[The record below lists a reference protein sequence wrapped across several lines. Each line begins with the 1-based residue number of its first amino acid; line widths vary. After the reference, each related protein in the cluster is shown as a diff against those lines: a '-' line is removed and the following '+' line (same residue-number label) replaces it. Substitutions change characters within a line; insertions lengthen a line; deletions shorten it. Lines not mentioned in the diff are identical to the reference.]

1 MSQADQNISNDT
13 GSNVRADINSNLS
26 ALFSNSSGAAAPS
39 VTVPF
44 QWYADTNND
53 LMKIRNAADDGF
65 VTVGT
70 LSATNFG
77 LATLAS
83 PTFTGNV
90 GIPAGSASAPAVRRS
105 DDTNT
110 GLYFSASDTVN
121 VTTGGTNRVQIDSDG
136 ITVQD
141 RKAIRFRDTSNSNFV
156 AVRAPDN
163 AASDI
168 TLTLPSSDGNAN
180 DVLQSDGSGNL
191 SFTAL
196 PQAVP
201 TGSVHIMAT
210 TTAPSGYLKCNG
222 AAVSRTT
229 YADLFAIIGT
239 THGAGDGSTTFNVP
253 DLRGE
258 FVRGWDDSR
267 GVDSGR
273 SFGSS
278 QGDNNKQHN
287 HSASATSSVS
297 DSGHFHYAFAN
308 NFVGNQDRLINVAGQ
323 DKRAAADGQVGN
335 DSRQDYKMA
344 HTTGAADTGRTN
356 VQTTGISV
364 STSVTVDN
372 SAAGEARPRNVAM
385 MYVIKT

>member
-26 ALFSNSSGAAAPS
+26 ALYSNNSGAAAPS
-39 VTVPF
+39 TTTAF
-44 QWYADTNND
+44 MWWADTSND
-53 LMKIRNAADDGF
+53 ALKIRNAADDGF

-70 LSATNFG
+70 LSATNLG

-121 VTTGGTNRVQIDSDG
+121 VSTGGTNRVQIDTNG

-156 AVRAPDN
+156 AIRAPDD

-168 TLTLPSSDGNAN
+168 TLTLPSSDGNAD

-191 SFTAL
+191 SFVAL

-201 TGSVHIMAT
+201 TGSVHMMAT

-229 YADLFAIIGT
+229 YSDLFDTIGT

-278 QGDNNKQHN
+278 QSDQNKQHN
-287 HSASATSSVS
+287 HTATATSTSTVTDPGHIHDIEYTNS
-297 DSGHFHYAFAN
+297 HSGDGVIEESG
-308 NFVGNQDRLINVAGQ
+308 VGLSGTEPTLSA
-323 DKRAAADGQVGN
+323 
-335 DSRQDYKMA
+335 
-344 HTTGAADTGRTN
+344 
-356 VQTTGISV
+356 TTGITV
-364 STSVTVDN
+364 STSTSVSIANDGG
-372 SAAGEARPRNVAM
+372 SEARPRNVAM

>member
-44 QWYADTNND
+44 QWYADSNND
-53 LMKIRNAADDGF
+53 LLKIRNAADDGF

-70 LSATNFG
+70 LSATNLG

-90 GIPAGSASAPAVRRS
+90 GIPAGSASAPSVRRS

-110 GLYFSASDTVN
+110 GLFFSASDTVN
-121 VTTGGTNRVQIDSDG
+121 VSTGGTNRVQIDTNG

-191 SFTAL
+191 SFAAL

-201 TGSVHIMAT
+201 TGSVHMMAT

-239 THGAGDGSTTFNVP
+239 THGAGDGSSTFNVP

-278 QGDNNKQHN
+278 QSDANKQHN
-287 HSASATSSVS
+287 HGVTQSAHTHGITDPGHIHQIQYSNS
-297 DSGHFHYAFAN
+297 DSGDGVIEESG
-308 NFVGNQDRLINVAGQ
+308 VGLSGTEPTLSA
-323 DKRAAADGQVGN
+323 
-335 DSRQDYKMA
+335 
-344 HTTGAADTGRTN
+344 
-356 VQTTGISV
+356 TTGISV
-364 STSVTVDN
+364 N
-372 SAAGEARPRNVAM
+372 SATISISINNAGGSEARPRNVAM

>member
-1 MSQADQNISNDT
+1 MWWADTSND
-13 GSNVRADINSNLS
+13 
-26 ALFSNSSGAAAPS
+26 AL
-39 VTVPF
+39 
-44 QWYADTNND
+44 
-53 LMKIRNAADDGF
+53 KIRNAADDGF

-70 LSATNFG
+70 LSATNLG

-90 GIPAGSASAPAVRRS
+90 GIPAGSASAPSVRRS

-121 VTTGGTNRVQIDSDG
+121 VSTGGTNRVQIDTNG

-156 AVRAPDN
+156 AIRAPDD

-201 TGSVHIMAT
+201 TGSVHMMAT

-229 YADLFAIIGT
+229 YSDLFDTIGT
-239 THGAGDGSTTFNVP
+239 THGAGDGSSTFNVP

-278 QGDNNKQHN
+278 QSDQNAQHN
-287 HSASATSSVS
+287 HTATATSTSTVNDPGHIHQVQYSNS
-297 DSGHFHYAFAN
+297 DSGDG
-308 NFVGNQDRLINVAGQ
+308 VIEESGTGLSGQ
-323 DKRAAADGQVGN
+323 EPTLSA
-335 DSRQDYKMA
+335 
-344 HTTGAADTGRTN
+344 
-356 VQTTGISV
+356 TTGITV
-364 STSVTVDN
+364 STSTSVSIAN
-372 SAAGEARPRNVAM
+372 QGGSEARPRNVAM

>member
-44 QWYADTNND
+44 QWYADSNND
-53 LMKIRNAADDGF
+53 LLKIRNAADDGF

-70 LSATNFG
+70 LSATNLG

-121 VTTGGTNRVQIDSDG
+121 VSTGGTDRVQIDTNG

-156 AVRAPDN
+156 AIRAPDD

-191 SFTAL
+191 SFAAL

-201 TGSVHIMAT
+201 TGSVHMMAT

-239 THGAGDGSTTFNVP
+239 THGAGDGSSTFNVP

-273 SFGSS
+273 GFGSS
-278 QGDNNKQHN
+278 QGDQNKQHN
-287 HSASATSSVS
+287 HSASSSSSISPSSHNHVFPG
-297 DSGHFHYAFAN
+297 DDQFAN
-308 NFVGNQDRLINVAGQ
+308 ANGVGGWSNRTSGSFNYDAKSQS
-323 DKRAAADGQVGN
+323 GN
-335 DSRQDYKMA
+335 GKVYLTSDA
-344 HTTGAADTGRTN
+344 TL
-356 VQTTGISV
+356 SV
-364 STSVTVDN
+364 STSVTVNNDGG
-372 SAAGEARPRNVAM
+372 SEARPRNVAM

>member
-364 STSVTVDN
+364 STSVTVNN

>member
-26 ALFSNSSGAAAPS
+26 ALYSNNSGAAAPS
-39 VTVPF
+39 TTTAF
-44 QWYADTNND
+44 MWWADTSND
-53 LMKIRNAADDGF
+53 ALKIRNAADDGF

-70 LSATNFG
+70 LSATNLG

-121 VTTGGTNRVQIDSDG
+121 VSTGGTNRVQIDTNG

-141 RKAIRFRDTSNSNFV
+141 RKAIRFRDSSNSNFV

-191 SFTAL
+191 SFAAL

-201 TGSVHIMAT
+201 TGSVHMMAT

-229 YADLFAIIGT
+229 YADLFTIIGT
-239 THGAGDGSTTFNVP
+239 THGAGDGSSTFNVP

-278 QGDNNKQHN
+278 QSDANKQHN
-287 HSASATSSVS
+287 HTLTDPGHNHGITDPGHIHQVQYSNS
-297 DSGHFHYAFAN
+297 DSGDG
-308 NFVGNQDRLINVAGQ
+308 VIEESGTGLSGQ
-323 DKRAAADGQVGN
+323 EPTLSA
-335 DSRQDYKMA
+335 
-344 HTTGAADTGRTN
+344 TTGITINNA
-356 VQTTGISV
+356 TTGISLA
-364 STSVTVDN
+364 N
-372 SAAGEARPRNVAM
+372 SGGSEARPRNVAM

>member
-26 ALFSNSSGAAAPS
+26 ALFSNSSGAAAPA

-44 QWYADTNND
+44 QWYADTTND
-53 LMKIRNAADDGF
+53 ALKLRNAADDDF
-65 VTVGT
+65 ITVGT
-70 LSATNFG
+70 LSATNLG

-90 GIPAGSASAPAVRRS
+90 GIPAGTAAAPSIRRS
-105 DDTNT
+105 DDTDT
-110 GLYFSASDTVN
+110 GLFFSAGDTVN
-121 VTTGGTNRVQIDSDG
+121 ISTGGTNRVGIDSNG
-136 ITVQD
+136 ITLRD

-163 AASDI
+163 AAADI
-168 TLTLPSSDGNAN
+168 TLTLPDNDGNSGE
-180 DVLQSDGSGNL
+180 VLSTDGSGNL
-191 SFTAL
+191 SFVAQ
-196 PQAVP
+196 PSAVP
-201 TGSVHIMAT
+201 TGSVHQMAT

-229 YADLFAIIGT
+229 YAALFAIIGT
-239 THGAGDGSTTFNVP
+239 TWGAGDGSTTFNVP

-273 SFGSS
+273 SFASF
-278 QGDNNKQHN
+278 QADQNKSHS
-287 HSASATSSVS
+287 HGASASSSVF
-297 DSGHFHYAFAN
+297 DPGHAHSVGYGNAETNAGRAYESTDGFA
-308 NFVGNQDRLINVAGQ
+308 GNYNT
-323 DKRAAADGQVGN
+323 N
-335 DSRQDYKMA
+335 
-344 HTTGAADTGRTN
+344 GA
-356 VQTTGISV
+356 TTGISV
-364 STSVTVDN
+364 STSV
-372 SAAGEARPRNVAM
+372 SIAADGGTQARPRNIAL

>member
-1 MSQADQNISNDT
+1 MSQADQNIANDT

-44 QWYADTNND
+44 QWYADSNND
-53 LMKIRNAADDGF
+53 LLKIRNAANDGF

-70 LSATNFG
+70 LSATNLG
-77 LATLAS
+77 LATVAS

-90 GIPAGSASAPAVRRS
+90 GVPAGTVSSLPIRRS

-110 GLYFSASDTVN
+110 GIYFSAADTLDIA
-121 VTTGGTNRVQIDSDG
+121 TGGTRRAHFDSNG
-136 ITVQD
+136 ITIRD
-141 RKAIRFRDTSNSNFV
+141 RKALRLRDTSNSNFV
-156 AVRAPDN
+156 AIQAP
-163 AASDI
+163 SDVSSDV

-201 TGSVHIMAT
+201 TGSVHVMAT
-210 TTAPSGYLKCNG
+210 TTVPSGYLECDG
-222 AAVSRTT
+222 SAVSRTT

-239 THGAGDGSTTFNVP
+239 TWGNGDGSTTFELP

-258 FVRGWDDSR
+258 FIRGWDNSK
-267 GVDSGR
+267 GTDSGR
-273 SFGSS
+273 SFASS

-287 HSASATSSVS
+287 HTASATSSVS

-344 HTTGAADTGRTN
+344 HTTGAADTGRTS
-356 VQTTGISV
+356 VETTGISV
-364 STSVTVDN
+364 STSVTVNN
-372 SAAGEARPRNVAM
+372 SAAGEARPRNIAM

>member
-26 ALFSNSSGAAAPS
+26 ALFSNSSGAAAPA

-44 QWYADTNND
+44 QWYADTTND
-53 LMKIRNAADDGF
+53 ALKLRNAADDDF
-65 VTVGT
+65 ITVGT
-70 LSATNFG
+70 LSATNLG

-90 GIPAGSASAPAVRRS
+90 GIPAGTAAAPSIRRS
-105 DDTNT
+105 DDTDT
-110 GLYFSASDTVN
+110 GLFFSAGDTVN
-121 VTTGGTNRVQIDSDG
+121 ISTGGTNRVGIDSNG
-136 ITVQD
+136 ITLRD

-163 AASDI
+163 AAADI
-168 TLTLPSSDGNAN
+168 TLTLPDNDGNSGE
-180 DVLQSDGSGNL
+180 VLSTDGSGNL
-191 SFTAL
+191 SFVAQ
-196 PQAVP
+196 PSAVP
-201 TGSVHIMAT
+201 TGSVHQMAT

-229 YADLFAIIGT
+229 YAALFAIIGT
-239 THGAGDGSTTFNVP
+239 TWGAGDGSTTFNVP

-273 SFGSS
+273 SFASF
-278 QGDNNKQHN
+278 QADQNKSHS
-287 HSASATSSVS
+287 HSASSSVS
-297 DSGHFHYAFAN
+297 DPGHSHVFQRPGFRTSAN
-308 NFVGNQDRLINVAGQ
+308 DPQATSVCEFEYNANTSHV
-323 DKRAAADGQVGN
+323 
-335 DSRQDYKMA
+335 
-344 HTTGAADTGRTN
+344 
-356 VQTTGISV
+356 TTGISV
-364 STSVTVDN
+364 STSIGADGG
-372 SAAGEARPRNVAM
+372 SQARPRNIAL